1 MTNNAFAHITPADV
15 EYVLLNS
22 IEVGDILVR
31 HFHTKRQHVSEA
43 PTARQ
48 LTRATF
54 TRVDTIDNATTAR
67 GYSITEININDEAA
81 RVSAVPTINVWR
93 VKRGA

>member
-15 EYVLLNS
+15 EFVPVTSIIAGDVLVNN
-22 IEVGDILVR
+22 
-31 HFHTKRQHVSEA
+31 FHTKRQHADEA

-54 TRVDTIDNATTAR
+54 VRVDTISTNDRIVDINSSDDANRVTVLAT
-67 GYSITEININDEAA
+67 
-81 RVSAVPTINVWR
+81 VNVWR
-93 VKRGA
+93 VTR